1 MDALDSLH
9 RKIESAQDLKS
20 VVRTMKAMAA
30 SNIGQYQMAVSSLG
44 DYYHTVVLALI
55 AYLTQ
60 KQAGFQ
66 EKKEL
71 QKKEEKQICA
81 IVIGSD
87 QGLVGQFNDVLAE
100 FVTKS
105 LNALPGKKE
114 IWGVGERVELLLSDT
129 GLPTT
134 KHYNLPGSINGITP
148 FVRQILADTV
158 KSYEENKLKQ
168 FYVFHNR
175 PIAQTGYGP
184 VMQLLLPLDKK
195 WRQDITKLHWPTK
208 LPPQV
213 IGIPEQTLLAFIR
226 EYLFVS
232 IFKAC
237 AESLAAENTSRLE
250 SMQRAEK
257 NIGELLDGLSHK
269 YHQLRQSSIDEE
281 LFDVVSGFEAM
292 KSGKQRR
299 KIL

>member
-9 RKIESAQDLKS
+9 RKIESAKDLKS

-44 DYYHTVVLALI
+44 DYYHTVVLAI
-55 AYLTQ
+55 VAYLSQ
-60 KQAGFQ
+60 KNATGIDN
-66 EKKEL
+66 KKEP
-71 QKKEEKQICA
+71 KGKDEKLICA

-100 FVTKS
+100 FVSKS
-105 LNALPGKKE
+105 LNAIPGKKE

-129 GLPTT
+129 GFPTT
-134 KHYNLPGSINGITP
+134 KHYNLPNSINGITP
-148 FVRQILADTV
+148 LVRQILADTV
-158 KSYEENKLKQ
+158 KSYEENKRKQ
-168 FYVFHNR
+168 FYVFHNQ
-175 PIAQTGYGP
+175 PKSQSGYEP
-184 VMQLLLPLDKK
+184 VMQLLLPLDEK
-195 WRQDITKLHWPTK
+195 WRQDIIKLHWPTK

-232 IFKAC
+232 LFKAC

-257 NIGELLDGLSHK
+257 NIGELLDGLNHK

-281 LFDVVSGFEAM
+281 LFDVVSGFESL
-292 KSGKQRR
+292 KKQ
-299 KIL
+299 